1 MTNHIDPVC
10 GMPVE
15 EKDAAGISEHD
26 GVTYYFDSEECMSKF
41 NQHPEQ
47 YPGKSGKEEISDAT

>member
-1 MTNHIDPVC
+1 MAKHIDPVC

-15 EKDAAGISEHD
+15 EKDAAGLSEYG
-26 GVTYYFDSEECMSKF
+26 GVTYYFDREECMSLF

-47 YPGKSGKEEISDAT
+47 HIGKLQQQR